1 MKFQLV
7 LVGLFAVVLTLPLFG
22 QPSVSDTTIE
32 KLVGK
37 MTIEEKLDFIGGY
50 QEFHIRAVPRLGIP
64 QINMADGPVG
74 VRNYGR
80 STAYPAGINLAASW
94 DKKMAYEVGKAIACE
109 ARSKNAHII
118 LGPAL
123 NIYRMPL
130 CGRNFE
136 YLGEDPYLAGH
147 IAKEYITG
155 MQDQGIIACV
165 KHYAANNQ
173 EFNRHTCSSDMD
185 ERTLHE
191 IYLPA
196 FKTAVQEGKVGAV
209 MTSYNLING
218 IHASENN
225 YLINQVLKGDWGFG
239 GFVMS
244 DWVSTYNGLN
254 CARGGLDIE
263 MPSGRMMNRET
274 LLPVIQ
280 NGTLHEE
287 VINDKIRRILRVYKR
302 FGLFEHP
309 DVSKGYLLNSNYV
322 RQTAL
327 NAARG
332 GMVLLKNEKN
342 ILPIKRDKIKTIAIL
357 GPHGKPAVTGGG
369 GSSYINPIRTLSLAD
384 AVKQVAGDGIAV
396 AYEKGLFTG
405 APFPEGLFDHFDFY
419 VYNNGKRMQGVNAD
433 FYNGKKLEGDI
444 IASKFFKK
452 LDLTDDELWNGL
464 KVQVDFSARFS
475 CFYSPQESGYYS
487 IGGSGDDGYRIKLDG
502 KTILELWRDQD
513 PTRSKYDVFLDAGKE
528 YKIEVEYYQSGGGA
542 QIKLGVAKAKVEMK
556 PEEYTALALEAAK
569 KADLVILTVGFDNI
583 TESEGF
589 DRTFEM
595 PYKQS
600 EFIKTIAQVNSNI
613 VVVLNA
619 GGNVEM
625 SSWID
630 DVKGLLM
637 AWYPGQEGN
646 LAAAEIFFGIT
657 NPSGKLPASF
667 EYRLEENPCD
677 NYYFDKENTLKVF
690 YGEGIFMGYRYW
702 DTSKSKPRFPFGF
715 GLSYTTFACS
725 DISTDKKEYSSGE
738 PVRVQVAVQN
748 TGVLE
753 GAEVVQLY
761 VSDKVSTFPRPV
773 KELKGFEKI
782 QLAPGEK
789 KVVEFELHNDA
800 FAFYNPTSH
809 SWEVEPGDFEICIG
823 NSSANISQTAS
834 INIK

>member
-1 MKFQLV
+1 M
-7 LVGLFAVVLTLPLFG
+7 TL
-22 QPSVSDTTIE
+22 
-32 KLVGK
+32 
-37 MTIEEKLDFIGGY
+37 EEKIDFIGGY
-50 QEFHIRAVPRLGIP
+50 QDFHIRAVPRLGIP
-64 QINMADGPVG
+64 QANMADGPLG

-109 ARSKNAHII
+109 ARSKNSHIM

-123 NIYRMPL
+123 NIYRMPF

-136 YLGEDPYLAGH
+136 YLGEDPFLAGH

-165 KHYAANNQ
+165 KHYAANNR
-173 EFNRHTCSSDMD
+173 EFNRQNCSSDMD

-225 YLINQVLKGDWGFG
+225 YLINEVLKGDWGFDG
-239 GFVMS
+239 IVMS

-254 CARGGLDIE
+254 CAKGGLDLE
-263 MPSGRMMNRET
+263 MPSGRMMNRAT
-274 LLPVIQ
+274 LIPAIQ
-280 NGTLHEE
+280 SGVLSEE
-287 VINDKIRRILRVYKR
+287 VINDKIRRILRIYKR
-302 FGLFEHP
+302 FGLFANP
-309 DVSKGYLLNSNYV
+309 DVSKGYILDSNYV

-327 NAARG
+327 DAARG

-342 ILPIKRDKIKTIAIL
+342 ILPLKRDKIKKIVIL

-369 GSSYINPIRTLSLAD
+369 GSSYINPTRTISLVD
-384 AVKQVAGDGIAV
+384 AMQQVAGEGITV
-396 AYEKGLFTG
+396 AYEKGLFTE
-405 APFPEGLFDHFDFY
+405 APFPEDLFDHFDFY
-419 VYNNGKRMQGVNAD
+419 VYKNGKRVQGVNAD
-433 FYNGKKLEGDI
+433 FYNGKKLEGDV
-444 IASKFFKK
+444 IASKFFEK
-452 LDLTDDELWNGL
+452 LDLTDDRLWGGL
-464 KVQVDFSARFS
+464 KVQVDFSVRFS
-475 CFYSPQESGYYS
+475 CFFSPQESGYYS
-487 IGGSGDDGYRIKLDG
+487 LGASGDDGYRIKLDG
-502 KTILELWRDQD
+502 KTILELWRDQG
-513 PTRSKYDVFLDAGKE
+513 PTHAKCDVFLNAGKE
-528 YKIEVEYYQSGGGA
+528 YKVEIEYYQSGGGA
-542 QIKLGVAKAKVEMK
+542 QITLGSAKAKIELK
-556 PEEYTALALEAAK
+556 PEEYTALALDAAK
-569 KADLVILTVGFDNI
+569 KADLVILAVGFDNT

-646 LAAAEIFFGIT
+646 LAAAEILFGIT

-667 EYRLEENPCD
+667 EYKLEDNPCY
-677 NYYFDKENTLKVF
+677 NYYFDTLKVF

-702 DTSKSKPRFPFGF
+702 DKSKSKPRFPFGF
-715 GLSYTTFACS
+715 GLSYTNFICS
-725 DISTDKKEYSSGE
+725 DISTDKKEYSYAE
-738 PVRVQVAVQN
+738 PVRVRVVVQN
-748 TGVLE
+748 TGALE

-761 VSDKVSTFPRPV
+761 VSDKESSLPRPV
-773 KELKGFEKI
+773 KELKAFEKI
-782 QLAPGEK
+782 QLKPGEK
-789 KVVEFELHNDA
+789 KIVEFELHKDA

-809 SWEVEPGDFEICIG
+809 LWEVEPSDFEICIG
-823 NSSANISQTAS
+823 NSSATISQTAL
-834 INIK
+834 IKMK

>member
-1 MKFQLV
+1 MKFKLFFI
-7 LVGLFAVVLTLPLFG
+7 GLFAVVCALPLFG
-22 QPSVSDTTIE
+22 QPAVKDTTIE

-37 MTIEEKLDFIGGY
+37 MTLEEKIDFIGGY
-50 QEFHIRAVPRLGIP
+50 QDFHIRAVPRLGIP
-64 QINMADGPVG
+64 QLNMADGPLG

-94 DKKMAYEVGKAIACE
+94 DKKIAYGVGKAIACE
-109 ARSKNAHII
+109 AHSKNAHII

-165 KHYAANNQ
+165 KHYAANNR
-173 EFNRHTCSSDMD
+173 EFNRQNCSSDMD

-196 FKTAVQEGKVGAV
+196 FKTAVQEGMVGAV

-225 YLINQVLKGDWGFG
+225 YLINQILKGDWGFDG
-239 GFVMS
+239 IVMS
-244 DWVSTYNGLN
+244 DWGSTYNGLN
-254 CARGGLDIE
+254 CARGGLDLE
-263 MPSGRMMNRET
+263 MPSGRMMNRAT
-274 LLPVIQ
+274 LIPAIQ
-280 NGTLHEE
+280 SGALSEE

-302 FGLFEHP
+302 FGLFENP
-309 DVSKGYLLNSNYV
+309 NVSKGYVLDSNYV
-322 RQTAL
+322 RHTAL
-327 NAARG
+327 DAARG

-342 ILPIKRDKIKTIAIL
+342 ILPLKKDKIKKIAIL
-357 GPHGKPAVTGGG
+357 GPHGKPTVTGGG
-369 GSSYINPIRTLSLAD
+369 GSSYINPTRTISLVD
-384 AVKQVAGDGIAV
+384 AVQQVAGERITV
-396 AYEKGLFTG
+396 AYEKGLFTE
-405 APFPEGLFDHFDFY
+405 APFPEDLFDHFDFY
-419 VYNNGKRMQGVNAD
+419 VYKNGKRVQGVNAD
-433 FYNGKKLEGDI
+433 FYNGKKLEGDV
-444 IASKFFKK
+444 IASKFFEK
-452 LDLTDDELWNGL
+452 LDLTDDGLWGGL
-464 KVQVDFSARFS
+464 KVQVDFSVRFS
-475 CFYSPQESGYYS
+475 CFFSPQESGYYS
-487 IGGSGDDGYRIKLDG
+487 LGASGDDGYRIKLDG
-502 KTILELWRDQD
+502 KTILELWRDQG
-513 PTRSKYDVFLDAGKE
+513 PTHAKCDVFLNAGKE
-528 YKIEVEYYQSGGGA
+528 YKVEVEYYQSGGGA
-542 QIKLGVAKAKVEMK
+542 QITLGSAKAKIELK
-556 PEEYTALALEAAK
+556 PEEYTALALDAAK
-569 KADLVILTVGFDNI
+569 KADLVILAVGFDNT

-646 LAAAEIFFGIT
+646 LAAAEILFGIT

-667 EYRLEENPCD
+667 EYKLEDNPCY
-677 NYYFDKENTLKVF
+677 NYNFDTLKVF
-690 YGEGIFMGYRYW
+690 YGEGIFTGYRYW
-702 DTSKSKPRFPFGF
+702 DKSKSKPRFPFGF
-715 GLSYTTFACS
+715 GLSYTNFICS
-725 DISTDKKEYSSGE
+725 DISIDKKEYFSGE
-738 PVRVQVAVQN
+738 PVRVRVTVQN
-748 TGVLE
+748 TGALE
-753 GAEVVQLY
+753 GADVVQLY
-761 VSDKVSTFPRPV
+761 VSDKESTFPRPV
-773 KELKGFEKI
+773 KELKAFEKI
-782 QLAPGEK
+782 HLTPGEK
-789 KVVEFELHNDA
+789 KVVEFELHKDA
-800 FAFYNPTSH
+800 FAFYNPISH

-823 NSSANISQTAS
+823 NSSATISQTAL
-834 INIK
+834 IKMK